1 MVTISEI
8 FIASLTKHRLLAN
21 HFMSNST
28 ENTITCIFLT
38 KHLAIYKK
46 MLTFAH
52 IITDKEWR

>member
-1 MVTISEI
+1 
-8 FIASLTKHRLLAN
+8 
-21 HFMSNST
+21 MSNST